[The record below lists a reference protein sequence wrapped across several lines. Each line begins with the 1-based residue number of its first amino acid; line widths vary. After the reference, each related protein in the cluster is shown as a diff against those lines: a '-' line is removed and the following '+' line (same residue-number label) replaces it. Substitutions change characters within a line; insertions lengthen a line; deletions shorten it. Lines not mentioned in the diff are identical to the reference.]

1 MVSLK
6 RRTILVKMS
15 TLGVALDFDDDEDDE
30 SHGIGDERNMVPK
43 RGRIQCLEAARPSLL
58 ALK

>member
-1 MVSLK
+1 MM
-6 RRTILVKMS
+6 MS
-15 TLGVALDFDDDEDDE
+15 KLGAALNFDDDEDDE